1 MFFDL
6 SFTVWPA
13 RRVAKWGGNWGPRA
27 ENTWK
32 GGEVG
37 VARGGFFAH
46 FVHNSVH
53 GVFRVKGM
61 CCKCVTNSPN
71 Y

>member
-1 MFFDL
+1 M
-6 SFTVWPA
+6 VGPA
-13 RRVAKWGGNWGPRA
+13 SQLVKWGGNWGPRA
-27 ENTWK
+27 ETAWK
-32 GGEVG
+32 GGEGGRG

-53 GVFRVKGM
+53 GVVRVKGM